1 MNACS
6 GTCSAIEGTLVTEHA
21 KPGDLLEIEMKSSE
35 IQTEHSSLLNVRG
48 KSLRNIRPRPGLPR
62 DGAYYYPCEITR
74 SQCFD
79 PTEKIQEKISRIDS
93 SRSWLQSLLDT
104 KRSNRYLHGG
114 RCSQ

>member
-1 MNACS
+1 MNVCS

-21 KPGDLLEIEMKSSE
+21 KLGDLLEIEMKSSE

-48 KSLRNIRPRPGLPR
+48 KLLRNIRPRPGLPR

-79 PTEKIQEKISRIDS
+79 PTEKIQEKISRIDF
-93 SRSWLQSLLDT
+93 SRS
-104 KRSNRYLHGG
+104 
-114 RCSQ
+114 